1 MKKSDLRALLQQKTE
16 EYKLLVD
23 ASDPVC
29 HPGPAKPPKLQ
40 LGTPPVLPDNLVE
53 QEWQQYLAQL
63 KAGTYQPD
71 TDYRIATVQKYEKKK
86 VKRPD
91 TFGPRWRDGED
102 GRGYKT
108 KR

>member
-1 MKKSDLRALLQQKTE
+1 MKKSDLRSLLQEKIE

-23 ASDPVC
+23 ASEPVC

-40 LGTPPVLPDNLVE
+40 LGTAPVVPDNLVE

-71 TDYRIATVQKYEKKK
+71 TDYQSAPRPKYEKK

-91 TFGPRWRDGED
+91 TIGPRWRDGED
-102 GRGYKT
+102 GRGYKSRT
-108 KR
+108 

>member
-1 MKKSDLRALLQQKTE
+1 MDKSELRALLQEKTA

-23 ASDPVC
+23 ASEPVC

-40 LGTPPVLPDNLVE
+40 LGTPPVVPDNLVE
-53 QEWQQYLAQL
+53 CEWQQYLAQL

-71 TDYRIATVQKYEKKK
+71 TDYQTAPVSKYEKK
-86 VKRPD
+86 VKRPN
-91 TFGPRWRDGED
+91 TVGPRWRDTED